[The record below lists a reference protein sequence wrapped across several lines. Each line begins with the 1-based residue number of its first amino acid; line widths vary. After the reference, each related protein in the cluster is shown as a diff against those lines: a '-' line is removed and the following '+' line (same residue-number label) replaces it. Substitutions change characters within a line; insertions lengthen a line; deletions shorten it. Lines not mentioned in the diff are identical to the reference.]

1 MILEQKILAIQQL
14 LARGGP
20 GAFQGIAE
28 YLKEENREVRITAI
42 AALGELPVNPMIKSS
57 LLLLTEDPDEEVRYL
72 ALEALWGY
80 TGEEVFDAH
89 VRRLKDSDEL
99 VRMSAVEGLGE
110 LRDAR
115 AEKYLVRS
123 LSDEEEIIR
132 RDAAAG
138 LGKIGVQTAI
148 PVLQKHL
155 QQEKS
160 SLAKVGIYNGLYL
173 LGSQIH
179 LQSLLNLLSDP
190 SYVVRCAVANTVVT
204 LADQEN
210 EKSIKKAL
218 KVALRKESTIAVQS
232 TIQEVLDELNS

>member
-1 MILEQKILAIQQL
+1 MIFEQKILAIQQL
-14 LARGGP
+14 VAHGG
-20 GAFQGIAE
+20 ADVFEGIVE
-28 YLKEENREVRITAI
+28 YLKEDNREVRITAI
-42 AALGELPVNPMIKSS
+42 AALGELPVNPMIKSI
-57 LLLLTEDPDEEVRYL
+57 LLPLTEDPDEEVRYL

-80 TGEEVFDAH
+80 TGEGVFNAH
-89 VRRLKDSDEL
+89 IRRLNDSDEL

-123 LSDEEEIIR
+123 LRDEEEIVR

-138 LGKIGVQTAI
+138 LGKIRAATAI
-148 PVLQKHL
+148 PVLQKQL

-160 SLAKVGIYNGLYL
+160 SLAKVGIYTGLYM

-204 LADQEN
+204 LADSEN
-210 EKSIKKAL
+210 KKSIKKAL
-218 KVALRKESTIAVQS
+218 KAALRRESTFAGQS
-232 TIQEVLDELNS
+232 TLQEVLAELNS